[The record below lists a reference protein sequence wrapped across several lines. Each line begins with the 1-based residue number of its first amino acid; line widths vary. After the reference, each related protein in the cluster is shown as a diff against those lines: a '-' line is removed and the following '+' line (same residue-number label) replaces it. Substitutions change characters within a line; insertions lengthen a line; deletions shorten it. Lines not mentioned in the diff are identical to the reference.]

1 MYAQGRGRNM
11 KKLSLIL
18 IFMLFGVSVA
28 GAVTIDLSPSRG
40 IAVLYDGA
48 IFKSFAEADQSTV
61 SSGTGVIDP
70 FLTIQG
76 KGLEHSFNSDAYPVL
91 DATRPQWNHSIQISD
106 LGEYNPG
113 YYEFLLDINE
123 EAAKTKSLL
132 TQHELQVYLVN
143 PSFGG
148 SIATLADL
156 VSKGTLIWDLDG
168 KEDSRIEYDYNLW
181 SGSGNNI
188 DASFQLPISLFSGYS
203 ANTYVYLYSQ
213 FGELPGAGGYA
224 SGAGFEEYALR
235 GKAESTSTPVPEPAT
250 MLLLGLG
257 LIGLAVVVRKKSI

>member
-1 MYAQGRGRNM
+1 M

-18 IFMLFGVSVA
+18 ILMLFGVSVA

-40 IAVLYDGA
+40 ITVVYDGV
-48 IFKSFAEADQSTV
+48 IFKSFTEADQSTV

-70 FLTIQG
+70 FLTIQQN
-76 KGLEHSFNSDAYPVL
+76 GLEHSFNSDAFPVL
-91 DATRPQWNHSIQISD
+91 DATRPKWNHSIQISD

-156 VSKGTLIWDLDG
+156 VNKGTLIWDLDA
-168 KEDSRIEYDYNLW
+168 KEDSSILYDYNLW

-203 ANTYVYLYSQ
+203 ANTYVYLYAQ
-213 FGELPGAGGYA
+213 FGQLGNSKTDGIGGYA

-235 GKAESTSTPVPEPAT
+235 VKEGSTPVPEPAT
-250 MLLLGLG
+250 LLLMGIG
-257 LIGLAVVVRKKSI
+257 LIGFAVVRKKITKA